1 MPIVRAVIYVRV
13 STAEQATGGTSLGTQ
28 ERDCRAWC
36 ERHGYEINALI
47 HDEALAYHKP
57 GQTPE
62 EFSRLLTTVPDWAK
76 GLPLAAPG
84 GLVNYYRKD

>member
-1 MPIVRAVIYVRV
+1 MATAGTPRDITGRIASELKAIYQLPDVHPTMVRNGEEV
-13 STAEQATGGTSLGTQ
+13 G
-28 ERDCRAWC
+28 
-36 ERHGYEINALI
+36 
-47 HDEALAYHKP
+47 

>member
-1 MPIVRAVIYVRV
+1 MKKTWARISVYGGKFVENCCQGIAADVMAQGAVN
-13 STAEQATGGTSLGTQ
+13 
-28 ERDCRAWC
+28 C
-36 ERHGYEINALI
+36 EKAGYEINALI

-57 GQTPE
+57 GQTAE

-84 GLVNYYRKD
+84 GMVNYYRKD